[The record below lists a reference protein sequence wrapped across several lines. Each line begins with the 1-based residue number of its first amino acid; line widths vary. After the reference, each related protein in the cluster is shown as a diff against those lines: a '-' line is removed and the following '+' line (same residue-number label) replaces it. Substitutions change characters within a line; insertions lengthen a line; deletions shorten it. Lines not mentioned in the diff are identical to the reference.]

1 MVKKRKEK
9 QCLLYYLHPPWLGL
23 LSHSWRLGTLGSHCW
38 TGVGWTQLGSVH
50 LVEAFSKVY
59 CMLCLAGI
67 RVWRCIKASRNWCFW
82 TVVLE
87 RIPEGPL
94 DYKEIQPVH
103 PKGDQSWIFIGR
115 TDAEAPILWPPDAK
129 NWLTGKDPDAGKDWR
144 WEKGTTEDEMV
155 GWHHWLNGHEFEKAL
170 EMMKDREGWC
180 AAVYRVAKSRTQL
193 SNRPTTTTDHPKAL
207 SRFLGT
213 LNN

>member
-1 MVKKRKEK
+1 MPTLLSPPSLTRVAVPSLKVGHAWVPLLKWGGVDTAWLAALGGSLLKG
-9 QCLLYYLHPPWLGL
+9 LLYAMF
-23 LSHSWRLGTLGSHCW
+23 
-38 TGVGWTQLGSVH
+38 GW
-50 LVEAFSKVY
+50 
-59 CMLCLAGI
+59 I
-67 RVWRCIKASRNWCFW
+67 RVWRCIKALRNWCFW

-87 RIPEGPL
+87 RIPESPL

-170 EMMKDREGWC
+170 EMTKDREGWC

-193 SNRPTTTTDHPKAL
+193 SNHPTTDHPKAL
-207 SRFLGT
+207 SGFLGT